1 MNTATYEPDDSIPD
15 VPLAFVS
22 NSYLDELTKN
32 IRSRPVPWD
41 VSF

>member
-1 MNTATYEPDDSIPD
+1 MTTIPYEPDDSIPD

-22 NSYLDELTKN
+22 NSYLDDLTN
-32 IRSRPVPWD
+32 TIRLRPVPWD